1 MFRSR
6 LAAATV
12 TATMAAGAVVGIAP
26 LAMATPAAA
35 PASACVGDLQ
45 SAQTSNNAAIAA
57 DQADDPAAAR
67 THNVATA
74 AYLEAAIGDCQG
86 QPQVVGAGILMATAT
101 NATALVYNILG
112 FSSVALGSEQ
122 ATASA
127 ISQALANA
135 S

>member
-6 LAAATV
+6 FAVAAV
-12 TATMAAGAVVGIAP
+12 TATMAVGAVVGIAP
-26 LAMATPAAA
+26 VAMAA
-35 PASACVGDLQ
+35 PVASACVTALE

-57 DQADDPAAAR
+57 DEANNPAAAR
-67 THNVATA
+67 THNVVTAT
-74 AYLEAAIGDCQG
+74 YLVSAVGDCQG
-86 QPQVVGAGILMATAT
+86 QPQVVGANILTASAS
-101 NATALVYNILG
+101 NGTALVYNILG
-112 FSSVALGSEQ
+112 VTSAALAAEQ